1 MNATLFR
8 DGRLVLSHDKIAQYE
23 TSKDPDEIRRL
34 AKTYGR
40 DITGCQGERDIT
52 SRRLSIGELHLKY
65 LHALKD
71 WHDGRFEDCFKAKN
85 CSEAGRHND
94 IIKSLESVIDNA
106 LVMFSAEENG
116 KEIETLAAL
125 QKAHETKIKLCE
137 VKANIAKA
145 NGCPFVEEVTFEKL
159 SGDAA
164 FFQSTINYIKH
175 LKHRLTA
182 HYEISKPT

>member
-1 MNATLFR
+1 M
-8 DGRLVLSHDKIAQYE
+8 VLSHDLIARYE
-23 TSKDPDEIRRL
+23 TSKAPDEIRQL
-34 AKTYGR
+34 AKKYGSA
-40 DITGCQGERDIT
+40 ITGCQGERDIT

-71 WHDGRFEDCFKAKN
+71 WHNGRFEDCFKAKN

-94 IIKSLESVIDNA
+94 IVKSLESVIENA
-106 LVMFSAEENG
+106 LVMFSAEEDA
-116 KEIETLAAL
+116 KEIAAL
-125 QKAHETKIKLCE
+125 RVLAKAHETKIKLCE
-137 VKANIAKA
+137 AKAKIAKA

-164 FFQSTINYIKH
+164 FFQNTINYINH
-175 LKHRLTA
+175 LKHRLMA

>member
-1 MNATLFR
+1 M
-8 DGRLVLSHDKIAQYE
+8 VLSHDLIARYE
-23 TSKDPDEIRRL
+23 TSKAPDEIRQL

-71 WHDGRFEDCFKAKN
+71 WHNGKFEDCFKAKN
-85 CSEAGRHND
+85 CSEAGRHNA
-94 IIKSLESVIDNA
+94 IVISLESVIDNA
-106 LVMFSAEENG
+106 LVMFSAEENA

-137 VKANIAKA
+137 AKANIAKA

-175 LKHRLTA
+175 LKHRLMA
-182 HYEISKPT
+182 RYEISKPT